1 MKFGYSLGAIATVA
15 TLAAPPSRATTYTY
29 TTQGCFGP
37 CHSPLFFGTHAS
49 AFLGDLSFSGISPA
63 ISQATSPLN
72 LGTLSIDNRLFD
84 SVGVSDTFD
93 LKVLFTSPG
102 TVNTTFD
109 ADLSGSI
116 FLTAGK
122 ITIDWD
128 PNGET
133 INYAGGSFKL
143 TLGDI
148 YLTSRDLSDPILA
161 TISNVS
167 AIPEPSTWAMM
178 ILGFFGVGFAAY
190 RRNQRPMLRL
200 A

>member
-1 MKFGYSLGAIATVA
+1 MKFGYILGAIATVA
-15 TLAAPPSRATTYTY
+15 TLAATPSQATTYTY

-37 CHSPLFFGTHAS
+37 CNSPLSFGTNAS
-49 AFLGDLSFSGISPA
+49 DFLGDLSFSGISPA
-63 ISQATSPLN
+63 VSQTTSPLN
-72 LGTLSIDNRLFD
+72 LGTLSIDNSLFD
-84 SVGVSDTFD
+84 WVGFSDTFD

-102 TVNTTFD
+102 TVNTTFQ
-109 ADLSGSI
+109 ADLSGLI

-128 PNGET
+128 PNSET

-148 YLTSRDLSDPILA
+148 NLTSRDLSDPILA

-167 AIPEPSTWAMM
+167 AVPEPSTWAMM
-178 ILGFFGVGFAAY
+178 ILGFFGVGFMAY
-190 RRNQRPMLRL
+190 RRKAEGVLRFV
-200 A
+200 

>member
-1 MKFGYSLGAIATVA
+1 
-15 TLAAPPSRATTYTY
+15 
-29 TTQGCFGP
+29 
-37 CHSPLFFGTHAS
+37 
-49 AFLGDLSFSGISPA
+49 
-63 ISQATSPLN
+63 
-72 LGTLSIDNRLFD
+72 
-84 SVGVSDTFD
+84 VGFSDTFD

-102 TVNTTFD
+102 TVNTTFQ

-133 INYAGGSFKL
+133 VNYAGGSFKL
-143 TLGDI
+143 TLADI
-148 YLTSRDLSDPILA
+148 NLTSRDLSDPILA

-167 AIPEPSTWAMM
+167 AVPEPSTWAMM
-178 ILGFFGVGFAAY
+178 ILGFFGVGFTAY